1 VFSQAVLLALVAAG
15 MTRDD
20 AYRVVQRNAM
30 RCWDEGVEFRSLIED
45 DPEVRDVA
53 DRVDLDAA
61 FDLKRALGN
70 ATLVFDRLAEFSA

>member
-1 VFSQAVLLALVAAG
+1 MKGWSS
-15 MTRDD
+15 DP
-20 AYRVVQRNAM
+20 
-30 RCWDEGVEFRSLIED
+30 SLRMI
-45 DPEVRDVA
+45 PEVRDVA